1 MYLSEF
7 LTCSLGSFWKSDG
20 PVLGEVDASAGGETH
35 GRMRRRAGAKDRRS
49 GGTSPSFRVAC
60 RAICRR
66 SVGLWELSAARQD
79 AATGGLSVQV
89 RASGSAVL
97 PARRWAAH
105 QSPPEMPQSRAHASP
120 PAPAAAATAVHRS
133 SPPHPLPAAAA
144 RWAYSLWTMDRACAQ
159 RWDSTVSCQGG
170 SWPAGCRRQHPSTST
185 RRCPHGLLCLLRPLP
200 CSLEH
205 VCHQHRRAADQG
217 HGGPDD

>member
-1 MYLSEF
+1 MTGQSWVKVMLSRRRNAWAHAASGGCQRPEERRH
-7 LTCSLGSFWKSDG
+7 LTIFSCRLPGHLPVIGRFVGAVSSSAGCDWRSFCS
-20 PVLGEVDASAGGETH
+20 GEGFGGRGASA
-35 GRMRRRAGAKDRRS
+35 RRRAAN
-49 GGTSPSFRVAC
+49 
-60 RAICRR
+60 
-66 SVGLWELSAARQD
+66 
-79 AATGGLSVQV
+79 
-89 RASGSAVL
+89 
-97 PARRWAAH
+97 